1 MEEGPAA
8 FNTENKPDMN
18 VFIEDKDIQ
27 WEMPDPGIRRKV
39 MAYNEQLMLVKV
51 EFQQGAVG
59 ALHEHYHSQI
69 SHVESGVF
77 EITIDGEKRVLKAG
91 DAYYIPPHV
100 VHGALCLEPG
110 VLIDVFSPHRE
121 DFIR

>member
-1 MEEGPAA
+1 
-8 FNTENKPDMN
+8 MN
-18 VFIEDKDIQ
+18 PFIEDKDIQ
-27 WEMPDPGIRRKV
+27 WETPDPGIRRKV

-51 EFQQGAVG
+51 EFQKGAVG

-121 DFIR
+121 DFIK

>member
-1 MEEGPAA
+1 M
-8 FNTENKPDMN
+8 DL
-18 VFIEDKDIQ
+18 FIEDEHIQ
-27 WEMPDPGIRRKV
+27 WETPDVGIRRKI

-77 EITIDGEKRVLKAG
+77 EITIDGVKKTLKAG

-121 DFIR
+121 DFIK

>member
-1 MEEGPAA
+1 M
-8 FNTENKPDMN
+8 ENKPEMN
-18 VFIEDKDIQ
+18 LFIEDKDIQ
-27 WEMPDPGIRRKV
+27 WETPDPGIRRKV
-39 MAYNEQLMLVKV
+39 MAYNEQLMLAKV
-51 EFQQGAVG
+51 EFEKGAVG

-69 SHVESGVF
+69 SHVESGKF

-121 DFIR
+121 DFIK